1 MKFLAYVTKCGTKY
15 VGLNDALSKTV
26 HPNTVLDCANRQGV
40 EGIEI
45 VLVDG
50 DLPPNPWSV
59 MPLPSTSSSPGQRE
73 TTEQIRRIGIVP
85 FPEAP
90 KEVPD
95 PSIRRSV
102 RTMKSQGLDG
112 AITLQ
117 SRFVYHKRIKQ
128 WRVCESFGFVL
139 RIDPDILPDALQE
152 ANLLFGGGGGS
163 GAEAEDEEEEP
174 EKENENG
181 NRQKKRNRE

>member
-1 MKFLAYVTKCGTKY
+1 MKFLAYVTKCGAQY
-15 VGLNDALSKTV
+15 VGLNDALSKTI
-26 HPNTVLDCANRQGV
+26 HPNTVLDRANSTGI

-50 DLPPNPWSV
+50 ELPPNPWSV
-59 MPLPSTSSSPGQRE
+59 MPLPSPSSTSGI
-73 TTEQIRRIGIVP
+73 TEQIRRIGIVP

-102 RTMKSQGLDG
+102 RTMNSQGLDG

-152 ANLLFGGGGGS
+152 ANLILGGGGS
-163 GAEAEDEEEEP
+163 GFEAELEEEDD
-174 EKENENG
+174 EKAP
-181 NRQKKRNRE
+181 RQKKRNRE